1 MGQNLKPLFGMEDI
15 TAPIEGGA
23 GKRDV
28 RLLPLWGVDPDQA
41 VRETATKNVDTIT
54 PKIRVQKHLAGKN
67 ILELDVQAINAD
79 GVEYW
84 DALKVDLYKLK
95 GQIIYILVNNEGARN
110 SDDVLERELLTVFYG
125 VTDNTP
131 FRKYRSME
139 DRPSRDN
146 IKRLRAR
153 LNQKGYLLPTNP
165 DVLEK
170 RRKLEGNFR
179 SFFGKDEDN

>member
-1 MGQNLKPLFGMEDI
+1 
-15 TAPIEGGA
+15 
-23 GKRDV
+23 
-28 RLLPLWGVDPDQA
+28 
-41 VRETATKNVDTIT
+41 
-54 PKIRVQKHLAGKN
+54 
-67 ILELDVQAINAD
+67 
-79 GVEYW
+79 
-84 DALKVDLYKLK
+84 
-95 GQIIYILVNNEGARN
+95 
-110 SDDVLERELLTVFYG
+110 
-125 VTDNTP
+125 
-131 FRKYRSME
+131 ME

>member
-1 MGQNLKPLFGMEDI
+1 MGNNLTPLFGMDEI
-15 TAPIEGGA
+15 TQPVEG

-28 RLLPLWGVDPDQA
+28 RLLPLGEVDPDQIT
-41 VRETATKNVDTIT
+41 REKATKDLGAMS
-54 PKIRVQKHLAGKN
+54 PKIWVQKNLAGKN
-67 ILELDVQAINAD
+67 LLEMDLQAVDAN
-79 GVEYW
+79 GVEYR
-84 DALKVDLYKLK
+84 DTLKVDLYKLK